1 VADSKL
7 NPSERSRRQ
16 AADDVTLVAALQAG
30 DERAYAQ
37 AWTELAPMV
46 RRLVS
51 RFFGPGAEPLDLSQ
65 EVFVR
70 FFRRIGELRNPEGLR
85 GFLAGICLG
94 VARNEARR
102 MRVRRWVSLTPAGE
116 LPEVSVPSSDIEAR
130 QAMQRLYAAL
140 NRASALDRS
149 LYVARYL
156 EKMEVEEVALAHAL
170 SFGTAKRRLARATA
184 RLNRILERDAALV
197 AYLDRPPVASRGAA
211 GAREPSSSDAP
222 VRSAAS
228 ARLAA
233 TVPFPAQATLRAPA
247 VSQAPASA
255 QASASLRE
263 RA

>member
-1 VADSKL
+1 VADSKA
-7 NPSERSRRQ
+7 SERPRCH
-16 AADDVTLVAALQAG
+16 AADDATLVAALQAR

-37 AWTELAPMV
+37 AWTERAPMV
-46 RRLVS
+46 RRLVT
-51 RFFGPGAEPLDLSQ
+51 RFFGAGAEPLDLSQ

-70 FFRRIGELRNPEGLR
+70 FFRRIDELRNPEGLR

-116 LPEVSVPSSDIEAR
+116 LPEVSVPSSDVEAR

-156 EKMEVEEVALAHAL
+156 EKMEVEEVARAHDL

-197 AYLDRPPVASRGAA
+197 AYLELPRAASPAQA
-211 GAREPSSSDAP
+211 GPREPSRAETP
-222 VRSAAS
+222 VRPA
-228 ARLAA
+228 ARLS
-233 TVPFPAQATLRAPA
+233 APA
-247 VSQAPASA
+247 PYQTPGLSKARPVAK
-255 QASASLRE
+255 E

>member
-1 VADSKL
+1 VPESKPNL
-7 NPSERSRRQ
+7 SDRTRCSM
-16 AADDVTLVAALQAG
+16 ADDAALVAALQAR
-30 DERAYAQ
+30 DQRAYAQ
-37 AWTELAPMV
+37 AWTELGPMV

-70 FFRRIGELRNPEGLR
+70 FFRRIDELRNPEGLR

-140 NRASALDRS
+140 NRANALDRS

-156 EKMEVEEVALAHAL
+156 EKMEVEEVARAHDL

-197 AYLDRPPVASRGAA
+197 SYLDRSPVSSR
-211 GAREPSSSDAP
+211 AP
-222 VRSAAS
+222 VVADVP
-228 ARLAA
+228 ARLPAHIPLAGRPARAA
-233 TVPFPAQATLRAPA
+233 MK
-247 VSQAPASA
+247 
-255 QASASLRE
+255 E

>member
-1 VADSKL
+1 MAEAKPNS
-7 NPSERSRRQ
+7 SERTRRST
-16 AADDVTLVAALQAG
+16 ADDATLVAALQAR
-30 DERAYAQ
+30 DQRAYTQ
-37 AWTELAPMV
+37 AWTELGPMV

-70 FFRRIGELRNPEGLR
+70 FFRRIDELRNPEGLR

-102 MRVRRWVSLTPAGE
+102 MRVRRWVSLTPAGD
-116 LPEVSVPSSDIEAR
+116 LPEVSVPGSDVEAR

-156 EKMEVEEVALAHAL
+156 EKMEVDEVARAHDL

-197 AYLDRPPVASRGAA
+197 SYLDRPVAS
-211 GAREPSSSDAP
+211 S
-222 VRSAAS
+222 
-228 ARLAA
+228 
-233 TVPFPAQATLRAPA
+233 RAPA
-247 VSQAPASA
+247 VAEAPARRLPRLPA
-255 QASASLRE
+255 AVALAPRAGVDAMGAPAAMKE

>member
-1 VADSKL
+1 VADSTPD
-7 NPSERSRRQ
+7 PSERLRRD
-16 AADDVTLVAALQAG
+16 AAGDVTLVAALQAG

-46 RRLVS
+46 RRLVT

-70 FFRRIGELRNPEGLR
+70 FFRRIDELRNPEGLR

-116 LPEVSVPSSDIEAR
+116 LPDVSVPGSDMEAR

-156 EKMEVEEVALAHAL
+156 EKMEVEEVALAHDL

-197 AYLDRPPVASRGAA
+197 AYLDRSPAAARPPARS
-211 GAREPSSSDAP
+211 REPSQGDAT
-222 VRSAAS
+222 VRVRPP
-228 ARLAA
+228 ARLAVPLPFQRPA
-233 TVPFPAQATLRAPA
+233 TMRAPG
-247 VSQAPASA
+247 VSKTSA
-255 QASASLRE
+255 IVKE

>member
-1 VADSKL
+1 M
-7 NPSERSRRQ
+7 
-16 AADDVTLVAALQAG
+16 ADDAALVAALQAR
-30 DERAYAQ
+30 DQRAYAQ
-37 AWTELAPMV
+37 AWTELGPMV

-70 FFRRIGELRNPEGLR
+70 FFRRIDELRNPEGLR

-140 NRASALDRS
+140 NRANALDRS

-156 EKMEVEEVALAHAL
+156 EKMEVEEVARAHDL

-197 AYLDRPPVASRGAA
+197 SYLDRSPVSSR
-211 GAREPSSSDAP
+211 AP
-222 VRSAAS
+222 VVADVPARRPAHIPAPVTLAGRPARAAMK
-228 ARLAA
+228 
-233 TVPFPAQATLRAPA
+233 
-247 VSQAPASA
+247 
-255 QASASLRE
+255 E

>member
-1 VADSKL
+1 VPDSKP
-7 NPSERSRRQ
+7 NPSERPSRS
-16 AADDVTLVAALQAG
+16 ATDDVTLVAALQAR

-37 AWTELAPMV
+37 AWTELGPMV

-70 FFRRIGELRNPEGLR
+70 FFRRIDELRNPEGLR

-102 MRVRRWVSLTPAGE
+102 TRVRRWVSLTPAGD
-116 LPEVSVPSSDIEAR
+116 LPEVSVPGSDLEAR

-140 NRASALDRS
+140 NRANALDRS

-156 EKMEVEEVALAHAL
+156 EKMEVDEVARAHDL
-170 SFGTAKRRLARATA
+170 SFGTAKRRLARATT

-197 AYLDRPPVASRGAA
+197 AYLDRSPGPPRSASRESLAADAPLRTPAPVAFRRRVGFN
-211 GAREPSSSDAP
+211 
-222 VRSAAS
+222 AS
-228 ARLAA
+228 PPERLPA
-233 TVPFPAQATLRAPA
+233 TQMPPAH
-247 VSQAPASA
+247 VHVK
-255 QASASLRE
+255 E